1 MRVFLSARFSRRDEL
16 IGYAGELRSL
26 GMTVDARWLEAD
38 RHGVTDDEVMAELAG
53 RTRAHGDAPVAALIA
68 LEALQD
74 LRGADA
80 LVAFSE
86 RPRTSSSRGGH
97 HVELGMALAWGK
109 PILVVGP
116 RENVFHAMG
125 GIEHVPEWGA
135 EARRVLTEWQSARAE
150 AE

>member
-1 MRVFLSARFSRRDEL
+1 MRVFLSGRFSRRDEL

-26 GMTVDARWLEAD
+26 GIGVDARWLEGD

-53 RTRAHGDAPVAALIA
+53 RTRVHEGAPVAALIA
-68 LEALQD
+68 REAFED

-86 RPRTSSSRGGH
+86 PPRSSRSRGGH

-116 RENVFHAMG
+116 RENVFHAMD
-125 GIEHVPEWGA
+125 GIEQVADWGPEA
-135 EARRVLTEWQSARAE
+135 LRVLTRWKSARAE